1 MNATVIGEACSAAA
15 VILQCAHIRRMT
27 RKATLHYHYGS
38 WRISFMVY
46 FDEKLARLN
55 RQQAIEYQEALILP
69 ITTRTGMSNSDVHK
83 LLREDR
89 RLSAQEALERGL
101 IDEII

>member
-1 MNATVIGEACSAAA
+1 
-15 VILQCAHIRRMT
+15 
-27 RKATLHYHYGS
+27 
-38 WRISFMVY
+38 MVY
-46 FDEKLARLN
+46 FDEKLAQLN

-69 ITTRTGMSNSDVHK
+69 IATRTGMSNSDVHV

-89 RLSAQEALERGL
+89 RLSAQEALDRGL